1 MSILQPLLTPPQ
13 QAEIV
18 AYVNQYRAR
27 CQAPPM
33 TYSATA
39 AAFSQTWA
47 TQLATTNTF
56 KHSGSALYGENL
68 AYFQGYGTDP
78 MTLIKLSI
86 DEWYNEISSYNF
98 NNPGFSDATGHFTCL
113 VWVASTSFGIGIAIN
128 PSTGAADIVLN
139 TSPPGNVLG
148 QFAANVLAP
157 GSTPTP
163 TPTPTP
169 QPTPQPTTQ
178 PISLLTSLAGLQA
191 ALQTTRSTTASALLI
206 NNFMTLV
213 LQSTLS
219 SNVKDAVMRLLYAIN
234 YLVQANI
241 RKSSIPY
248 FFNIISGVLSQGQGQ
263 QSPQQSQQQ
272 SPQTAQTTHSSAHLN
287 AYRRNKTKATSV

>member
-47 TQLATTNTF
+47 TQLATTDTF
-56 KHSGSALYGENL
+56 KHSGSTLYGENL

-98 NNPGFSDATGHFTCL
+98 NNPGFSEATGHFTCL

-128 PSTGAADIVLN
+128 PSTGAADIVFN
-139 TSPPGNVLG
+139 TTPPGNVIG
-148 QFAANVLAP
+148 QFATNVLA
-157 GSTPTP
+157 STSTPPTP

-169 QPTPQPTTQ
+169 QPTPQP
-178 PISLLTSLAGLQA
+178 ISLLTSLAALQA

-206 NNFMTLV
+206 NNFMNLV
-213 LQSTLS
+213 LHSTLPPATQS
-219 SNVKDAVMRLLYAIN
+219 YVVRILYAIN
-234 YLVQANI
+234 YLIQANP
-241 RKSSIPY
+241 RKSNSAY
-248 FFNIISGVLSQGQGQ
+248 YFNIIGGLLSQA
-263 QSPQQSQQQ
+263 QQQ
-272 SPQTAQTTHSSAHLN
+272 QKSPQTTHSTAHLN
-287 AYRRNKTKATSV
+287 AYRRNKTKTTSV